1 MKKLQEK
8 ILNYFRKNSKET
20 TLSKID
26 SFIFKEKE
34 QEDYYYFKKCVKG
47 IFNVSRI
54 VNGKKEKFTII
65 TETTEW
71 FDFKIRILDSNNVV
85 INNIDISATIRPIDA
100 KSFYLHFIDIKSQNP
115 KYKGYGF
122 GRLMMEAMF
131 YTIDYFANHGKND
144 NDKLSFL
151 YVKGTLGVG
160 ASYTP
165 EKSIKLYN
173 SFENFCFNNCIIH
186 VKKEYLNIYDKE
198 IFFEIVDNC

>member
-1 MKKLQEK
+1 MCIIYFIIYIEKYTSKKGILKKKKLQEK

-71 FDFKIRILDSNNVV
+71 FDFKIKILDSNNEK
-85 INNIDISATIRPIDA
+85 IN
-100 KSFYLHFIDIKSQNP
+100 K
-115 KYKGYGF
+115 
-122 GRLMMEAMF
+122 
-131 YTIDYFANHGKND
+131 
-144 NDKLSFL
+144 
-151 YVKGTLGVG
+151 V
-160 ASYTP
+160 
-165 EKSIKLYN
+165 
-173 SFENFCFNNCIIH
+173 NCA
-186 VKKEYLNIYDKE
+186 
-198 IFFEIVDNC
+198 C